1 MQVTRIPSEAMK
13 ILKKS
18 FVSRA
23 RLFQGALFAFLLAGF
38 VVQSEAQVTNITK
51 SLSGHISNLG
61 FDPNAGLDYWT
72 VSGVDQL
79 SQETFYFNLGSGVT
93 ELNSSMF
100 TSEAVSRVG
109 SSYNQLNVWYNLGS
123 GFTANFNYVLGISGN
138 TYSLT
143 PTIYINNNND
153 PSSSANIIFY
163 QYSDFVLGNVSG
175 SQNVQMSILSNPSQY
190 QAYQTG
196 EGASLQDLLQPIG
209 GATTE
214 MQADNGGAPFGPLNG
229 SPNPLNDITLTA
241 SGNAVFA
248 YEWDV
253 TGLQGGSSFTIS
265 QTQTITVPEPSS
277 VALVS
282 AGMLAV
288 ALVCRRRRN

>member
-1 MQVTRIPSEAMK
+1 
-13 ILKKS
+13 
-18 FVSRA
+18 
-23 RLFQGALFAFLLAGF
+23 
-38 VVQSEAQVTNITK
+38 
-51 SLSGHISNLG
+51 
-61 FDPNAGLDYWT
+61 
-72 VSGVDQL
+72 
-79 SQETFYFNLGSGVT
+79 
-93 ELNSSMF
+93 
-100 TSEAVSRVG
+100 
-109 SSYNQLNVWYNLGS
+109 
-123 GFTANFNYVLGISGN
+123 
-138 TYSLT
+138 
-143 PTIYINNNND
+143 
-153 PSSSANIIFY
+153 
-163 QYSDFVLGNVSG
+163 
-175 SQNVQMSILSNPSQY
+175 
-190 QAYQTG
+190 
-196 EGASLQDLLQPIG
+196 
-209 GATTE
+209 